1 MCVQAFLRSHRWV
14 VLAAGAAIQILTGV
28 PAAWGV
34 FQRAVCED
42 YALSQQSAALIFSFV
57 ICAFGIGCVLGGLL
71 QDKKGPRVAGLAG
84 TVLLAVGFVA
94 AAFVPA
100 ETPWLFYVAFSVPVG
115 LGCALLYPAVMACAQ
130 KWYAEKKGFATGII
144 GGAVGLSGAV
154 LTLAGRFL
162 IRTWDVRTAF
172 WVLGAAMALVCG
184 TACIVLENPQEN
196 GAGAGGEAQQA
207 ASRRA
212 DQARR
217 GAPQGKKAGSST
229 QQQKSAG
236 KKPNKHKAVGANAQT
251 PGTQEYTVPQLLK
264 TPQYWLLTAAVCL
277 ATPAMLLFSPIIVEL
292 GQARGLPET
301 AALSCVAVGAVFSA
315 AGRLLMPWC
324 SDKIGRRAADL
335 ILFAALC
342 AASVAFWFASSWWVL
357 VVYCALAFCYS
368 GEAAVIPAVV
378 TDLFGQ
384 KNTGL
389 HYGLAALGMSVG
401 SLAFPL
407 LAGLWDSVG
416 PRHIIAVAATAAG
429 FVCVL
434 LLKPTAGDR
443 L

>member
-1 MCVQAFLRSHRWV
+1 MQAFLRSHRWV
-14 VLAAGAAIQILTGV
+14 ILVAGASIQILTGV

-34 FQRAVCED
+34 FQRAVCEE
-42 YALSQQSAALIFSFV
+42 YALDAQRASLIFSCV

-71 QDKKGPRVAGLAG
+71 QDKKGPRVAGLVG
-84 TVLLAVGFVA
+84 TVSLAAGFVA

-100 ETPWLFYVAFSVPVG
+100 QNAWLFYALFSLPVG

-130 KWYAEKKGFATGII
+130 RWYVDKKGFATGII

-162 IRTWDVRTAF
+162 INGWGVRTAF
-172 WVLGAAMALVCG
+172 WVLGAAMAVVCG
-184 TACIVLENPQEN
+184 AACIVLENPSEEAGESSSKRPSKYRKKN
-196 GAGAGGEAQQA
+196 TEKPGAQVY
-207 ASRRA
+207 SI
-212 DQARR
+212 
-217 GAPQGKKAGSST
+217 PKM
-229 QQQKSAG
+229 
-236 KKPNKHKAVGANAQT
+236 
-251 PGTQEYTVPQLLK
+251 LK
-264 TPQYWLLTAAVCL
+264 TPQYWLLTAAVCF

-292 GQARGLPET
+292 GTQRGLPET

-315 AGRLLMPWC
+315 AGRLIMPWC

-335 ILFAALC
+335 ILFALLC
-342 AASVAFWFASSWWVL
+342 AASGAFWLAQSWWVL
-357 VVYCALAFCYS
+357 AVYCALAFAYS
-368 GEAAVIPAVV
+368 GEAALIPATV

-384 KNTGL
+384 KNTGV

-407 LAGLWDSVG
+407 LAGVWDSIT
-416 PRHIIAVAATAAG
+416 PRHIIAIAATAAG
-429 FVCVL
+429 FVCVW
-434 LLKPTAGDR
+434 LLKPTVGKR